1 METEKAQR
9 TSVIDLIYSHSTLC
23 EEVYN
28 MLLDENRILRGAGM
42 LEESGVLDKKR
53 MLLKAL
59 DDSLQEMRQAAKASP
74 AAKTTALRSVAA
86 KAQRVLLK
94 AMLLDK
100 ENEQLLLKHALSSS
114 SGNVQIIPKP
124 TAKQVRKRYEAQN

>member
-1 METEKAQR
+1 MEAEETRR
-9 TSVIDLIYSHSTLC
+9 TSVIDLIHSHSLLC

-28 MLLDENRILRGAGM
+28 LLLDENRILRGSGM
-42 LEESGVLDKKR
+42 LEEGGVLAKKR

-59 DDSLQEMRQAAKASP
+59 DDSLQEMRLAARTSTVSKS
-74 AAKTTALRSVAA
+74 TALRSVAN
-86 KAQRVLLK
+86 KAQQVLLK

>member
-1 METEKAQR
+1 MEAEETR
-9 TSVIDLIYSHSTLC
+9 RISVIDLIHSHSLLC

-28 MLLDENRILRGAGM
+28 LLLDENRILRGSGM
-42 LEESGVLDKKR
+42 LEEGGVLEKKR

-59 DDSLQEMRQAAKASP
+59 DDSLQEMRLAARAS
-74 AAKTTALRSVAA
+74 AVSKSTALRSVAN
-86 KAQRVLLK
+86 KAQQVLLK

>member
-1 METEKAQR
+1 MEAEETR
-9 TSVIDLIYSHSTLC
+9 RISVIDLIHSHSLLC

-28 MLLDENRILRGAGM
+28 LLLDENRILRGSGM
-42 LEESGVLDKKR
+42 LEEGGVLEKKR

-59 DDSLQEMRQAAKASP
+59 DDSLQEMRLAARTSTVSKS
-74 AAKTTALRSVAA
+74 TALRSVAN
-86 KAQRVLLK
+86 KAQQVLLK